1 MASFLDADGE
11 PVGHEGFSTPKARDL
26 VELLVRG
33 HPYARHVESRATE
46 TEDIVVVDLDIEVPQ
61 APVHDIHAVERV
73 SIGFDREDRR
83 TPEVLALR
91 ADFPVTPHQNLRP
104 RERPRS
110 LCLFEEHYVDLRR
123 RWTAAMLVERLREWF
138 RLTARGELHGE
149 DQPLEALLLNTAGT
163 IIVPHDL
170 FDTQTAGSAQLVSLE
185 AWQDARGRW
194 MVIAQK
200 EASQR
205 PSSERGQGPALVAAK
220 FTGAARQHG
229 AIRRT
234 PGTLAELHDLLA
246 EGGDDLLGH
255 IRGGI
260 SSWKEASAPADP
272 RLLLLVS
279 VPKTRRAGGEV
290 ESVDLW
296 AFLTPH
302 TVRQIGE
309 AVGRWQIKGGEIGV
323 LLAVDTSKRGQAVNL
338 ELLNVVQTLSR
349 RSAAWLSGRSAPTD
363 VRLTAI
369 GAGALGSQVLMN
381 AARSGFGK
389 WTVIDDDFLLPHNLV
404 RHASDRRFV
413 GGSKSLVVSL
423 VANDIVDDPSAF
435 TPIAADV
442 LSPGD
447 QKGVV
452 ETSLREADA
461 IVDMSAT
468 LSVPRFLAR
477 DAPGPGR
484 RIAAFLNP
492 TGTDVVLLAE
502 DVARAIPLDVVEMQY
517 YRAILRDDA
526 LAGHLEPPPGRVR
539 YGRSCRDVSLRLP
552 QELVSLHAALIT
564 RALRET
570 LDSSDAACRVWQARD
585 SEAGVRAS
593 RFAVAPAR
601 QYRCGDWTIC
611 TDETLLSRLAD
622 LRDERLPRETGG
634 VLLGAFDIG
643 RRIVYVADTIPSRP
657 DSSEWPTAYIRGC
670 DGLEAQVRQAG
681 QRTGH
686 QLQYVGEWHS
696 HPAGH
701 ACRPSKDDRTLLA
714 WLTHH
719 MGKDGFPGVVL
730 IAGDGPEVGVY
741 LGTSCADGMVNI
753 AEPVLSGDL
762 SAGNRERTQTCQ

>member
-1 MASFLDADGE
+1 
-11 PVGHEGFSTPKARDL
+11 
-26 VELLVRG
+26 
-33 HPYARHVESRATE
+33 
-46 TEDIVVVDLDIEVPQ
+46 
-61 APVHDIHAVERV
+61 
-73 SIGFDREDRR
+73 
-83 TPEVLALR
+83 
-91 ADFPVTPHQNLRP
+91 
-104 RERPRS
+104 
-110 LCLFEEHYVDLRR
+110 
-123 RWTAAMLVERLREWF
+123 
-138 RLTARGELHGE
+138 
-149 DQPLEALLLNTAGT
+149 
-163 IIVPHDL
+163 
-170 FDTQTAGSAQLVSLE
+170 
-185 AWQDARGRW
+185 
-194 MVIAQK
+194 MVIAHK
-200 EASQR
+200 DASPR
-205 PSSERGQGPALVAAK
+205 SGSERRQGPPLLAAR
-220 FTGAARQHG
+220 FRAAVRQHG

-246 EGGDDLLGH
+246 EGGDDILGH
-255 IRGGI
+255 IRGEIPG
-260 SSWKEASAPADP
+260 WKEASAPVDP

-296 AFLTPH
+296 AFLTQH
-302 TVRQIGE
+302 TIRQIGE
-309 AVGRWQIKGGEIGV
+309 AVGRWQIKAGEIG
-323 LLAVDTSKRGQAVNL
+323 LLLSVDTSKRGQAVNL

-349 RSAAWLSGRSAPTD
+349 ASAAWLSGRSAPSD

-381 AARSGFGK
+381 AARSAFGK

-413 GGSKSLVVSL
+413 GGAKSLVVSL
-423 VANDIVDDPSAF
+423 VANDIVDDPPAF

-447 QKGVV
+447 QKNAV

-477 DAPGPGR
+477 DAPGAGR

-492 TGTDVVLLAE
+492 TGSDVVLLAE
-502 DVARAIPLDVVEMQY
+502 DMARAIPLDVVEMQY

-526 LAGHLEPPPGRVR
+526 LARHLEPPQRRVR

-552 QELVSLHAALIT
+552 QELASLHAALIT

-570 LDSSDAACRVWQARD
+570 LDSGDAACRVWQAGD
-585 SEAGVRAS
+585 GEAGVRAL
-593 RFAVAPAR
+593 RFNVAPAR

-611 TDETLLSRLAD
+611 TDEILVRQLAQ

-634 VLLGAFDIG
+634 VLMGAFDID
-643 RRIVYVADTIPSRP
+643 RRIVYLADTIPSPP

-670 DGLEAQVRQAG
+670 EGLEAQVRRAE

-701 ACRPSKDDRTLLA
+701 ACRPSKDDMTLLA
-714 WLTHH
+714 WLSHH

-730 IAGDGPEVGVY
+730 IAGDGPAVGAYV
-741 LGTSCADGMVNI
+741 GTSAVDGTVTV
-753 AEPVLSGDL
+753 AEGKP
-762 SAGNRERTQTCQ
+762 EW

>member
-1 MASFLDADGE
+1 MACFLEADGE
-11 PVGHEGFSTPKARDL
+11 PVGRDRLSVPKARDVAEFL
-26 VELLVRG
+26 TRG
-33 HPYARHVESRATE
+33 HTYARLVESRVTDA
-46 TEDIVVVDLDIEVPQ
+46 EDIVVVELDVEVPQ
-61 APVHDIHAVERV
+61 VPVHDIRPVERV
-73 SIGFDREDRR
+73 SVGFDRNDRR

-91 ADFPVTPHQNLRP
+91 VDFPVTPHQNLRP

-110 LCLFEEHYVDLRR
+110 LCLFEEHYIDLKR
-123 RWTAAMLVERLREWF
+123 RWTAAMLVDRLREWL

-163 IIVPHDL
+163 IVVPHEL
-170 FDTQTAGSAQLVSLE
+170 FDIHADGSAQLVSLE
-185 AWQDARGRW
+185 AWQDERGRW
-194 MVIAQK
+194 MVIAQR
-200 EASQR
+200 EAGPRSG
-205 PSSERGQGPALVAAK
+205 SERTQGPPWVAAK
-220 FTGAARQHG
+220 FTGAPRQHG

-234 PGTLAELHDLLA
+234 PSTLAELHDLLA
-246 EGGDDLLGH
+246 DGGDDLLGH

-272 RLLLLVS
+272 RLLLLVA
-279 VPKTRRAGGEV
+279 VPKTRTAGGAV
-290 ESVDLW
+290 ESVDPW
-296 AFLTPH
+296 AFLTSH
-302 TVRQIGE
+302 TIRQIGE
-309 AVGRWQIKGGEIGV
+309 AVGSWEIKGGEIGT
-323 LLAVDTSKRGQAVNL
+323 LLAVDTSKRGEAVNV

-349 RSAAWLSGRSAPTD
+349 ASAALLSGRSAPSD

-381 AARSGFGK
+381 AARSAFGK
-389 WTVIDDDFLLPHNLV
+389 WTVIDDDVLLPHNLV

-413 GGSKSLVVSL
+413 GGAKSLVLSL
-423 VANDIVDDPSAF
+423 VANDIVDEPPAF

-447 QKGVV
+447 QKDAV
-452 ETSLREADA
+452 ETSLRETDA

-517 YRAILRDDA
+517 YRAILRDNA
-526 LAGHLEPPPGRVR
+526 LAGHLEPPAGRVR
-539 YGRSCRDVSLRLP
+539 YGRSCREVSSRLP
-552 QELVSLHAALIT
+552 QELVSLHAAIVT
-564 RALRET
+564 RALREI
-570 LDSSDAACRVWQARD
+570 LDSEGAACRVWQAGD
-585 SEAGVRAS
+585 GEVGVRAF
-593 RFAVAPAR
+593 RFTVAPAR
-601 QYRCGDWTIC
+601 KYRSGNWTVC
-611 TDETLLSRLAD
+611 TDEMLVSRLGE

-643 RRIVYVADTIPSRP
+643 RRIVYVADTIPSPP

-670 DGLEAQVRQAG
+670 EGLEAQVRQAE

-701 ACRPSKDDRTLLA
+701 ACQPSKDDRKLLA
-714 WLTHH
+714 WLTDR
-719 MGKDGFPGVVL
+719 MDKDGFPGVVL
-730 IAGDGPEVGVY
+730 IAGDGPAVGVY
-741 LGTSCADGMVNI
+741 VGTSSAGGTVTI
-753 AEPVLSGDL
+753 AEGK
-762 SAGNRERTQTCQ
+762 AE